1 MLLIY
6 SYLNLF
12 LLKFK
17 LFKVLIF
24 RNQKAL
30 DGQNKFAALKCLGDL
45 VKEYWGVDRQQSA
58 SQHDIQSQLIAG
70 RLLHFAGYTPHTES
84 HISNPM
90 HPEKY
95 DILGPWLVKPS
106 QHAESRMN
114 QHSLFNANQ

>member
-1 MLLIY
+1 MY

-24 RNQKAL
+24 RNKKAL
-30 DGQNKFAALKCLGDL
+30 DGQNKFVALKYMGDL

-70 RLLHFAGYTPHTES
+70 RLLHFVGYTSHTES
-84 HISNPM
+84 HISNPT

-95 DILGPWLVKPS
+95 NILGTLVGEAS
-106 QHAESRMN
+106 QHAESRIN